1 MCVCV
6 CVGGGWVAGVGVGVG
21 VAGQVMGEGSQF
33 FSKLQNELSLPGLF

>member
-6 CVGGGWVAGVGVGVG
+6 CGRGVGGGGGGGVG